1 MYSATTNGI
10 RIDVNPVYLE
20 DESEPMESRYF
31 WAYSIDIHNQRDV
44 SVQLLS
50 RHWVITDSTGSR
62 EEVRGS
68 GVVGQQPVIEPGES
82 FSYTS
87 GCPLKTSSGIMAG
100 TYHMADAGGE
110 AFAVNIPAFSLDL
123 PGQNRVIN

>member
-44 SVQLLS
+44 SVQLWMS
-50 RHWVITDSTGSR
+50 
-62 EEVRGS
+62 
-68 GVVGQQPVIEPGES
+68 IE
-82 FSYTS
+82 
-87 GCPLKTSSGIMAG
+87 
-100 TYHMADAGGE
+100 
-110 AFAVNIPAFSLDL
+110 
-123 PGQNRVIN
+123 